1 MAANVNIY
9 VAGDVVAGA
18 LANRQRR
25 AANLMHVPCLS
36 EEGDHLSR
44 KQAKYC
50 QK

>member
-9 VAGDVVAGA
+9 VAGDADC
-18 LANRQRR
+18 RRR

-36 EEGDHLSR
+36 EKVDHLSH

-50 QK
+50 RK